1 MRAFG
6 DTLRRR
12 QDVVR
17 ALQWGFVALYLFLL
31 FVPLLAPLAPAHGA
45 FFARVAHWA
54 EALFWGFWWPA
65 VILSMMLF
73 GQFWCGV
80 FCPDGALTEFASR
93 RGLGRKIPPWMRRAA
108 LPLALFALIVVYE
121 HLSGARHSHGGT
133 LLVLGTVSLGAVLTG
148 LLYGR
153 GKRVWCRY
161 LCPTAS
167 IFSMLARCAVLH
179 FKVDREAW
187 DRAPRPLPGA
197 VDCPLLLDVRRLRSN
212 EKCSM
217 CGRCSGHRDAVRL
230 AWRAPGQELAT
241 LGDGEVREWEA
252 VGILF
257 VLIGLFYGA
266 MHWQGSAWHGWLAA
280 ALGGAGGW
288 RGGTAAALLAILLAA
303 GTLGGTIGLLLL
315 AAARGRYREA
325 CRLAYGLI
333 PLGGAGLML
342 GAMEHSFAIL
352 RRADVLLDATHLH
365 ALRAMVLMVA
375 AAWSVVLGMRM
386 QRAVGRARGFY
397 PMSVL
402 LLLIA
407 YLFAPVSPAILAGLQ
422 AVAAA

>member
-1 MRAFG
+1 MQAAG
-6 DTLRRR
+6 DALRRR
-12 QDVVR
+12 QDIVR
-17 ALQWGFVALYLFLL
+17 AVQWGFVALYLFLL
-31 FVPLLAPLAPAHGA
+31 LAPLLRPLAPAHGA
-45 FFARVAHWA
+45 LFARIAGWA

-65 VILSMMLF
+65 VILGMMLF

-80 FCPDGALTEFASR
+80 LCPDGAVTEFASR
-93 RGLGRKIPPWMRRAA
+93 HGRGLKIPPWMRRAA
-108 LPLALFALIVVYE
+108 LPLVLFALIVLYE

-133 LLVLGTVSLGAVLTG
+133 LLVLGTVSLAALLTG

-179 FKVDREAW
+179 FKVDRQAW
-187 DRAPRPLPGA
+187 DAAPRPLPGA

-230 AWRAPGQELAT
+230 ALRAPGHELAT
-241 LGDGEVREWEA
+241 LGDDEVRVWEA
-252 VGILF
+252 AGILF

-266 MHWQGSAWHGWLAA
+266 MHWQGSVWHGWLSG
-280 ALGGAGGW
+280 LVTGVPAG
-288 RGGTAAALLAILLAA
+288 LLAILGAA
-303 GTLGGTIGLLLL
+303 GALGGSIALLLL
-315 AAARGRYREA
+315 GAARGRGLPA
-325 CRLAYGLI
+325 CKLAYALI

-352 RRADVLLDATHLH
+352 QREGVALGAAQLYG
-365 ALRAMVLMVA
+365 LRAAVLALA
-375 AAWSVVLGMRM
+375 AAWSGAIGLRLCAAGGLARVPCLAAVLALAG
-386 QRAVGRARGFY
+386 
-397 PMSVL
+397 
-402 LLLIA
+402 A
-407 YLFAPVSPAILAGLQ
+407 YLLAPVALG
-422 AVAAA
+422 